1 MKVSPLLVLGGAA
14 AVIAAWHALT
24 SEDEAA
30 APPAPSGGGAA
41 PVNFDGPAPL
51 PGVPTGTREFQTDSE
66 SGREWVRTLP
76 DRNSD
81 AREDAI
87 IAAVRAGF
95 FQSLAWQPIEFTK
108 DQIRVRFFAA
118 TDALMLGAT
127 DPVRVNARHGTAQLI
142 ADLLGCV
149 LPTSR
154 MSDLAWLA
162 AHDLG
167 GDIPPQLLPADRH
180 MASIARMVEHSDLV
194 TKARRARGVPEGE
207 MARDVGKDWV
217 NTERLL
223 EADGTVA
230 SSTQE
235 GAQPA
240 AANFGWHISASSS
253 KSPGKLPVIQS
264 VGLAH
269 GFTHVDYSQV
279 VTLYRA
285 DCEIDGRSRAV
296 EEVLRDPRIA
306 YLLSDE
312 VPKGLDCRVTRY
324 PLVPRPTA

>member
-1 MKVSPLLVLGGAA
+1 MKVSPLLVVAGAVGAIAAWRALTSNDDEHGSAAPPLGGA
-14 AVIAAWHALT
+14 T
-24 SEDEAA
+24 EPTNFG
-30 APPAPSGGGAA
+30 PPPM
-41 PVNFDGPAPL
+41 
-51 PGVPTGTREFQTDSE
+51 PGVPTGTREFQTESD

-76 DRNSD
+76 DQNSD

-95 FQSLAWQPIEFTK
+95 FISPSWQPIEFTR

-118 TDALMLGAT
+118 TDALMIGAT
-127 DPVRVNARHGTAQLI
+127 DPIRINARHGTAQLI

-154 MSDLAWLA
+154 MSDLAWVA

-167 GDIPPQLLPADRH
+167 GDIPPQILPADRR
-180 MASIARMVEHSDLV
+180 MTSIARMIEHSDLV
-194 TKARRARGVPEGE
+194 TRARRARGVPEGE

-223 EADGTVA
+223 EADGSVA
-230 SSTQE
+230 SSTAE
-235 GAQPA
+235 GSQPA

-279 VTLYRA
+279 VTLYRV

-324 PLVPRPTA
+324 PLVPRPIA